1 MITFLN
7 LGKKGNLGN
16 QLFQIASTIG
26 IAESYGHKF
35 CFPYWQ
41 YSKYFAYDFPI
52 LAETEWEVIQEKQFN
67 FYSWELGEKNYSLNG
82 WLQSEKYFQNIAIK
96 SIFKFKDDFLL
107 SVENKA
113 RNLLSENPIVISV
126 RRGDFVC
133 SPYYYQLTYKYYL
146 AALCDFFPDFE
157 KRKLL
162 FISDD
167 IQYCK
172 RQFSN
177 LKNAVFL
184 ENYSPMEQLCLCSK
198 FEDYIISNST
208 FSWWVAWLG
217 EKPSSKI
224 IRPIKN
230 FDGPF
235 VEKYNE
241 IDYFPSRWI
250 KFDYLNYKLP
260 LKYYKIII
268 YGEFNNLRDKLIY
281 NKQQFIINLKKQIKR
296 LISK

>member
-26 IAESYGHKF
+26 IAESNNHRF
-35 CFPYWQ
+35 CFPDWQ
-41 YSKYFAYDFPI
+41 YSKYFEYDFPI
-52 LAETEWEVIQEKQFN
+52 MIEREWTVIQEERFN
-67 FYSWELGEKNYSLNG
+67 FYNWEIGEGNYSLNG
-82 WLQSEKYFQNIAIK
+82 WLQSEKYFQNI
-96 SIFKFKDDFLL
+96 SVRDIFKFKDDFLTD
-107 SVENKA
+107 VEKKA
-113 RNLLSENPIVISV
+113 GNLVFDNPIVISV

-146 AALCDFFPDFE
+146 AALCNFFPDFE

-167 IQYCK
+167 INYCK
-172 RQFSN
+172 KQFSS

-184 ENYSPMEQLCLCSK
+184 ENYSPMEQLVLCSK
-198 FEDYIISNST
+198 FDDFVISNST

-217 EKPSSKI
+217 EKESSKI

-230 FDGPF
+230 FDGSF

-250 KFDYLNYKLP
+250 KFDYLNFKLP

-268 YGEFNNLRDKLIY
+268 YGEFNNLRDKLSY
-281 NKQQFIINLKKQIKR
+281 NKAQFIISLKKKIKR